1 MHASICKSY
10 NFSQGYVECRYM
22 QVYCSLSIDHFSLL
36 FHKASDL
43 LPDDQSKNEANKDA
57 DAQGDQFMDY
67 AKVSEKNNVRANV
80 YSL

>member
-1 MHASICKSY
+1 
-10 NFSQGYVECRYM
+10 M

-43 LPDDQSKNEANKDA
+43 LPDDQSKDEANKDA

-67 AKVSEKNNVRANV
+67 AKVSE
-80 YSL
+80 